1 MAIQLTETKDLTRQ
15 ETYELVI
22 TQVKHLVNDES
33 NLVANLANVSSLLKN
48 TFEDYL
54 WVGFYIVSEENPEE
68 LVLGPFQGR
77 PACTRIKF
85 GKGVCGTSASLKQ
98 TIIVDDVDQFPGHIV
113 CDSLSKSEI
122 VVPVLSNG
130 ITVAVLD
137 VDSDR
142 LSNFNE
148 NDRRYLEEICEILTP
163 LFLHEH

>member
-22 TQVKHLVNDES
+22 TQVKHLVSDES

-54 WVGFYIVSEENPEE
+54 WVGFYVADPDSPEE

-85 GKGVCGTSASLKQ
+85 GNGVCGTSASKKQ

-122 VVPVLSNG
+122 VVPIILNG
-130 ITVAVLD
+130 NVRAVLD
-137 VDSDR
+137 VDSDK
-142 LSNFNE
+142 LSNFNQT
-148 NDRRYLEEICEILTP
+148 DSRYLEELVNILTP
-163 LFLHEH
+163 LF

>member
-22 TQVKHLVNDES
+22 TQVKNLISDEG

-54 WVGFYIVSEENPEE
+54 WVGFYIVSEDNPEE

-85 GKGVCGTSASLKQ
+85 GKGVCGTSASQKQ

-113 CDSLSKSEI
+113 CDSFSKSEI
-122 VVPVLSNG
+122 VIPIVSHGNVR
-130 ITVAVLD
+130 AVLD
-137 VDSDR
+137 VDSDK

-148 NDRRYLEEICEILTP
+148 TDGRYLEKIVNILTP
-163 LFLHEH
+163 LF

>member
-15 ETYELVI
+15 ETYELVT
-22 TQVKHLVNDES
+22 TQVKNLISDES

-48 TFEDYL
+48 TFDDYL
-54 WVGFYIVSEENPEE
+54 WVGFYIAAPDNPEE

-98 TIIVDDVDQFPGHIV
+98 TIIVDDVYQFPGHIV

-122 VVPVLSNG
+122 VVPIVSNG
-130 ITVAVLD
+130 NVRAVLD
-137 VDSDR
+137 VDSDK
-142 LSNFNE
+142 LSNFDE
-148 NDRRYLEEICEILTP
+148 TDRCYLEDIVSIITP
-163 LFLHEH
+163 LF

>member
-22 TQVKHLVNDES
+22 TQVKHLVSDES

-54 WVGFYIVSEENPEE
+54 WVGFYVADPDSPEE

-85 GKGVCGTSASLKQ
+85 GNGVCGTSASKKQ

-122 VVPVLSNG
+122 VVPIIFNG
-130 ITVAVLD
+130 NVRAVLD
-137 VDSDR
+137 VDSDK
-142 LSNFNE
+142 LSNFNQT
-148 NDRRYLEEICEILTP
+148 DSRYLEELVNILTP
-163 LFLHEH
+163 LF

>member
-22 TQVKHLVNDES
+22 TQVKLLVSDES

-54 WVGFYIVSEENPEE
+54 WVGFYVADPDGPEE

-85 GKGVCGTSASLKQ
+85 GNGVCGTSASKKQ

-122 VVPVLSNG
+122 VVPIIFNG
-130 ITVAVLD
+130 NVRAVLD

-142 LSNFNE
+142 LSNFNQT
-148 NDRRYLEEICEILTP
+148 DSRYLEELVNILTP
-163 LFLHEH
+163 LF

>member
-22 TQVKHLVNDES
+22 TQVKHLVSDES

-48 TFEDYL
+48 TFDDYL
-54 WVGFYIVSEENPEE
+54 WVGFYIAAPDNPEE

-122 VVPVLSNG
+122 VVPIVSNG
-130 ITVAVLD
+130 NVRAVLD

-148 NDRRYLEEICEILTP
+148 TDRHYLEEIAKIIAP
-163 LFLHEH
+163 LF

>member
-22 TQVKHLVNDES
+22 TQVKLLVSDES

-54 WVGFYIVSEENPEE
+54 WVGFYVADPDSPEE

-85 GKGVCGTSASLKQ
+85 GNGVCGTSASKKQ

-122 VVPVLSNG
+122 VVPIIFNG
-130 ITVAVLD
+130 NVRAVLD

-142 LSNFNE
+142 LSNFNQT
-148 NDRRYLEEICEILTP
+148 DSRYLEELVNILTP
-163 LFLHEH
+163 LF

>member
-1 MAIQLTETKDLTRQ
+1 MAIQITETKDLTRQ

-22 TQVKHLVNDES
+22 TQVRHLVSDES
-33 NLVANLANVSSLLKN
+33 NLIANLANVSSLLKN

-54 WVGFYIVSEENPEE
+54 WVGFYVAAPDNPEE

-122 VVPVLSNG
+122 VVPIVSNG
-130 ITVAVLD
+130 NVRAVLD
-137 VDSDR
+137 VDSAR

-148 NDRRYLEEICEILTP
+148 TDRRYLEEIVKIMAP
-163 LFLHEH
+163 LF

>member
-22 TQVKHLVNDES
+22 TQVKHLVSDES

-48 TFEDYL
+48 TFDDYL
-54 WVGFYIVSEENPEE
+54 WVGFYVADPDSPEE

-85 GKGVCGTSASLKQ
+85 GNGVCGTSASKKQ

-122 VVPVLSNG
+122 VVPIIFNG
-130 ITVAVLD
+130 NVRAVLD
-137 VDSDR
+137 VDSDK
-142 LSNFNE
+142 LSNFNQT
-148 NDRRYLEEICEILTP
+148 DSRYLEELVNILTP
-163 LFLHEH
+163 LF

>member
-1 MAIQLTETKDLTRQ
+1 MAIQLTKTKDLTRQ
-15 ETYELVI
+15 ETYKLVI
-22 TQVKHLVNDES
+22 TQVQHLVSDES
-33 NLVANLANVSSLLKN
+33 NLIANLANVSSLLKN

-54 WVGFYIVSEENPEE
+54 WVGFYLTANDNSEE

-113 CDSLSKSEI
+113 CDSFSKSEI
-122 VVPVLSNG
+122 VVPIVSNG
-130 ITVAVLD
+130 IVRAVLD

-142 LSNFNE
+142 LTNFNE
-148 NDRRYLEEICEILTP
+148 TDRRYLEEIVKILAP
-163 LFLHEH
+163 LF

>member
-22 TQVKHLVNDES
+22 TQVKHLVSDES

-54 WVGFYIVSEENPEE
+54 WVGFYVADPDGPEE

-85 GKGVCGTSASLKQ
+85 GNGVCGTSASKKQ

-122 VVPVLSNG
+122 VVPIIFNG
-130 ITVAVLD
+130 NVRAVLD

-142 LSNFNE
+142 LSNFNQT
-148 NDRRYLEEICEILTP
+148 DSRYLEELVNILTP
-163 LFLHEH
+163 LF

>member
-22 TQVKHLVNDES
+22 TQVKHLVSDES

-54 WVGFYIVSEENPEE
+54 WVGFYVADPDGPEE

-85 GKGVCGTSASLKQ
+85 GNGVCGTSASKKQ

-122 VVPVLSNG
+122 VVPIIFNG
-130 ITVAVLD
+130 NVRAVLD
-137 VDSDR
+137 VDSDK
-142 LSNFNE
+142 LSNFNQT
-148 NDRRYLEEICEILTP
+148 DSRYLEELVNILTP
-163 LFLHEH
+163 LF

>member
-15 ETYELVI
+15 EKYELAI
-22 TQVKHLVNDES
+22 TQVRHLVNDES
-33 NLVANLANVSSLLKN
+33 NLIANLANVSSLLKN

-54 WVGFYIVSEENPEE
+54 WVGFYIAAADNPEE

-122 VVPVLSNG
+122 VVPIVSNG
-130 ITVAVLD
+130 NVRAVLD
-137 VDSDR
+137 VDSDK
-142 LSNFNE
+142 LSNFTDT
-148 NDRRYLEEICEILTP
+148 DRHYLEEIVKNLAP
-163 LFLHEH
+163 LF

>member
-22 TQVKHLVNDES
+22 TQVKHLVSDES

-54 WVGFYIVSEENPEE
+54 WVGFYVADPDSPEE

-122 VVPVLSNG
+122 VVPIIFNG
-130 ITVAVLD
+130 NVRAVLD

-142 LSNFNE
+142 LSNFNQT
-148 NDRRYLEEICEILTP
+148 DSRYLEELVNILTP
-163 LFLHEH
+163 LF

>member
-22 TQVKHLVNDES
+22 TQVKHLVSDES

-54 WVGFYIVSEENPEE
+54 WVGFYVADPDSPEE

-85 GKGVCGTSASLKQ
+85 GNGVCGTSASKKQ

-122 VVPVLSNG
+122 VVPIIFNG
-130 ITVAVLD
+130 NVRAVLD

-142 LSNFNE
+142 LSNFNQT
-148 NDRRYLEEICEILTP
+148 DSRYLEELVNILTP
-163 LFLHEH
+163 LF